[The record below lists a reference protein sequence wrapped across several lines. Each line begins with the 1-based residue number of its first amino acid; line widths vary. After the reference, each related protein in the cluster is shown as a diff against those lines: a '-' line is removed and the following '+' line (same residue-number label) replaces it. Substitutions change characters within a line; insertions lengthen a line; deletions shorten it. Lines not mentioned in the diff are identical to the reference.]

1 MRLSKIYTKNG
12 DGGQTSLVGGDK
24 ISKADMRL
32 ETYGTTDELNA
43 HVGMLRTLALKCEQA
58 AVKEQ
63 LTEQLRVI
71 QNKLF
76 DVGSD
81 LATMPGSPYK
91 RKDLILPSD
100 IEALEEWLDEMNEP
114 LETLRSF
121 TLPGGG
127 ELNAWAH
134 MCRTVCRRAERQACR
149 LADQEEV
156 TSGVIQYL
164 NRLSDYFF
172 VLSRWISLKLGDEE
186 FLWDRPLSKS

>member
-43 HVGMLRTLALKCEQA
+43 HVGMLRTLALKCEQT

-91 RKDLILPSD
+91 RKDLILSSD